1 MFSKMK
7 ISAKLPVV
15 FAVIGCLV
23 LGVAGLSSYS
33 KNVADD
39 TILNMKRR
47 AGNVLLTVDA
57 ARNLAQA
64 QVAVMRA
71 SASNDEKAWQDAET
85 AIKLAR
91 EKQAQATAATLNPQ
105 RKAKAQEIETLTA
118 EYQGK
123 AAAVHDLRSRL
134 GADAPEVAAGKQAA
148 SDMGDKI
155 IGMAETFGKLIREVS
170 ESATAEADA
179 DRSRI
184 AMSVTV
190 FSCATLILAL
200 AMGFLLSRSIS
211 RPITGLTQT
220 MSRLAKGDTSI
231 DIAAT
236 ANGDEIGEMARAVQ
250 VFKDNA
256 IEAGRLRQEQ
266 EDDRRRAA
274 EERSRALNQLADM
287 FETSVSTKVD
297 AVEKASQA
305 INITAEKMA
314 NRSQHSGGRSISV
327 GDAAEVATEQAAA
340 ASAATRELSQAVNEI
355 AQQVGRSSGI
365 SRQAVD
371 EVNATA
377 QRMEGLSDAV
387 RTIGDVVQLISDIA
401 SQTNLLALNA
411 TIEAA
416 RAGDAGKGFAVVAGE
431 VKNLAN
437 QTAKATDDIG
447 RQINAVQDSTR
458 AMAGSIGSVVDIIRS
473 LDEASSAIAGA
484 VQEQE
489 AATRAIAGNIDQ
501 VAAQA
506 ASVTDS
512 VSSLAKSSTMTSAG
526 TVRVI
531 WSVLSLKEVV
541 EDLSAEARKFIAQV
555 RN

>member
-458 AMAGSIGSVVDIIRS
+458 AMAGGIGSVVDIIRS